1 MLWTSSC
8 AACTTAA
15 SRGRSFGTWRRQ
27 QTLFVVFSCDG
38 LRRRWSKKA
47 RPCFSRRTVENLS
60 AVKKKKKSFL
70 SITAWDRGPNS
81 GAGAR
86 PSHAA
91 SFLCVCKSE
100 VSAAPR
106 KAVPP
111 PCWRNEEPGAFL
123 EGSKASLYL
132 SPSASMTKYLSRPGT
147 SGIVGSGR
155 RHKLHFYVIPMEKGR
170 AGSRM
175 LFQKIL
181 LCYIYCLLGTSLH
194 FCPLILLP
202 HDAPP

>member
-111 PCWRNEEPGAFL
+111 PAGGTRSPVRFL
-123 EGSKASLYL
+123 RGVK
-132 SPSASMTKYLSRPGT
+132 PHFIFRP
-147 SGIVGSGR
+147 
-155 RHKLHFYVIPMEKGR
+155 RHR
-170 AGSRM
+170 
-175 LFQKIL
+175 
-181 LCYIYCLLGTSLH
+181 
-194 FCPLILLP
+194 
-202 HDAPP
+202 

>member
-27 QTLFVVFSCDG
+27 QTLFVASVVIVCGGGGAKKHGRASPVAP
-38 LRRRWSKKA
+38 SK
-47 RPCFSRRTVENLS
+47 TS
-60 AVKKKKKSFL
+60 AVKKKNKL
-70 SITAWDRGPNS
+70 SSQSQLGIGDQT
-81 GAGAR
+81 
-86 PSHAA
+86 
-91 SFLCVCKSE
+91 
-100 VSAAPR
+100 AAPGASVAR
-106 KAVPP
+106 RLLFVRLQIRGQRGSTEGSPP
-111 PCWRNEEPGAFL
+111 APCWRNEEPGAFL